1 MAFYTR
7 QLWHKVY
14 ISFFVNYKQKFSW
27 LRVDGGFFFALFST
41 SNERVGLVSSLDIFL
56 KQKKRM
62 MERGRRRERERE
74 REEGLEIVS

>member
-27 LRVDGGFFFALFST
+27 LRVDGGVFFALFST

-56 KQKKRM
+56 KQKKKNDGTG
-62 MERGRRRERERE
+62 EEGERERE
-74 REEGLEIVS
+74 EEGLEIVS